1 MKSNVSLHLIMSG
14 ELHVPEYTKNES
26 MKPIVKSQKC
36 ISPI

>member
-1 MKSNVSLHLIMSG
+1 MKSNVSLHLIKSG